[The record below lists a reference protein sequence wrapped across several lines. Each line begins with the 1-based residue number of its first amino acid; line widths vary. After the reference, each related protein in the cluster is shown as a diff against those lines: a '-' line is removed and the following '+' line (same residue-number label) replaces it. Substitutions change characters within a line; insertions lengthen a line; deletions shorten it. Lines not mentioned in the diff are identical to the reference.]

1 MTWSLLVGMMMSFIS
16 VSHSDEGTTG
26 RAVLILSLTFHSCQI
41 PRFWDRYESTT
52 TGTKA
57 LQLLERVSV
66 ERFGAKVV
74 TLDTLA
80 YVIIESECKT
90 YHLEDTNVPSR
101 NVGWYG
107 RKGYAK
113 FRVSCNDRQC

>member
-1 MTWSLLVGMMMSFIS
+1 MKERQVGQYSFSASLFIPVKFQGS
-16 VSHSDEGTTG
+16 G
-26 RAVLILSLTFHSCQI
+26 
-41 PRFWDRYESTT
+41 

-107 RKGYAK
+107 RKGYRK
-113 FRVSCNDRQC
+113 FRVSCSSRPSIGCAD